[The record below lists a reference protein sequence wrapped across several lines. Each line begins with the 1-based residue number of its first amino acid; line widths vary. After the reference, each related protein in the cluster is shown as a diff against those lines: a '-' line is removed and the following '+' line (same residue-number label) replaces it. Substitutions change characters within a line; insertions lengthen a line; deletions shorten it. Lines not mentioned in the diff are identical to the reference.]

1 MKREPLMLNRRIF
14 SKVTLP
20 ILSTNSVTVS
30 YDQTESAALALEV
43 G

>member
-1 MKREPLMLNRRIF
+1 MKRDPLMLNRRIL

-20 ILSTNSVTVS
+20 ILSTNGVTVS
-30 YDQTESAALALEV
+30 YDRTEAAALALEV